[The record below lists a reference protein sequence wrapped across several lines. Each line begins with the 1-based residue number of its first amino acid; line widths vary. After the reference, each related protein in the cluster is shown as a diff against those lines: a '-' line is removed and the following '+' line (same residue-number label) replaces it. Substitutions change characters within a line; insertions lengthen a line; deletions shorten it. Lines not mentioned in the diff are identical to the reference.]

1 MKDPMLKE
9 KYKPDSNKRHK
20 YSSFTLL
27 ETIIAVS
34 VMSIFVLEV
43 AQIQGGGI
51 YFYEYGRNAVK
62 ASWLAKRVMSQIEYQ
77 WKQKDIK
84 DLETETRETPFKDD
98 PEFKYSITI
107 KEWELPIFDLLSH
120 KDKDSDS
127 DSSSSSSSSSSSE
140 NPASSLGSSSMIK
153 DTFSSIMDGSILKV
167 ANVRVSWPEG
177 AKSNDVSLSLLL
189 PNQKRL
195 TEYLGTLKNTYD
207 SVINEGTTP

>member
-1 MKDPMLKE
+1 MFSVKLKD
-9 KYKPDSNKRHK
+9 KYQEDNPKRYK
-20 YSSFTLL
+20 YTSFTLL

-34 VMSIFVLEV
+34 VMSIFILEV

-84 DLETETRETPFKDD
+84 DLEAETKETPFKDD

-107 KEWELPIFDLLSH
+107 KEWELPIFDLVSG

-127 DSSSSSSSSSSSE
+127 SSNSSSSQE
-140 NPASSLGSSSMIK
+140 NPMSAMGSSSMVN
-153 DTFSSIMDGSILKV
+153 DTFSSVMDGSILKV

-177 AKSNDVSLSLLL
+177 AKSNDVSLTLLL

-195 TEYLGTLKNTYD
+195 DEYMSTLKNTYD
-207 SVINEGTTP
+207 SVINEGTSQ

>member
-1 MKDPMLKE
+1 MIKE
-9 KYKPDSNKRHK
+9 KYQKDSPTRYK
-20 YSSFTLL
+20 YTSFTLL

-34 VMSIFVLEV
+34 VMSIFILEV

-84 DLETETRETPFKDD
+84 DLETETKETPFKDE

-107 KEWELPIFDLLSH
+107 KEWELPIFDLMSG
-120 KDKDSDS
+120 KDKDK
-127 DSSSSSSSSSSSE
+127 DSSSSSSSSSD
-140 NPASSLGSSSMIK
+140 NPMSAMGSSSMVK

-167 ANVRVSWPEG
+167 ANVKVSWPEG
-177 AKSNDVSLSLLL
+177 AKRNDVSLTLLL

-195 TEYLGTLKNTYD
+195 DEYLSTLKNTYD
-207 SVINEGTTP
+207 SVINEGTNP

>member
-1 MKDPMLKE
+1 MTDSILKDKFQKNHPKRY
-9 KYKPDSNKRHK
+9 KYT
-20 YSSFTLL
+20 SFTLL

-34 VMSIFVLEV
+34 VMSIFILEV

-84 DLETETRETPFKDD
+84 DLETETKETAFKDE

-107 KEWELPIFDLLSH
+107 KEWELPIFELMGGKN
-120 KDKDSDS
+120 KDKDNDS
-127 DSSSSSSSSSSSE
+127 NSSSSGQD
-140 NPASSLGSSSMIK
+140 NPMSAMGSSSMVK

-167 ANVRVSWPEG
+167 ANVKVSWPEG
-177 AKSNDVSLSLLL
+177 AKSNDVSLTLLL

-195 TEYLGTLKNTYD
+195 DEYMSTLKNTYD
-207 SVINEGTTP
+207 AVINEGTTP